1 MPYGFG
7 RGWGFGFRGASP
19 PWPYVGVGR
28 GGLPR
33 CGYFLGGA
41 AWLPVW
47 GEYAQSTGLPSVQ
60 GVPPAYPQYAQS
72 TGLPSVQGVPPAY
85 PEPFVNSGDEIK
97 YLQSQADLLKR
108 QLEQIEKRIR
118 DIEIE
123 KP

>member
-41 AWLPVW
+41 AWVP
-47 GEYAQSTGLPSVQ
+47 GGIQYAQPVSSPFVQ
-60 GVPPAYPQYAQS
+60 GVPP
-72 TGLPSVQGVPPAY
+72 VN
-85 PEPFVNSGDEIK
+85 PEPFVAPGDEIE
-97 YLQSQADLLKR
+97 YLQSQADLLRR
-108 QLEQIEKRIR
+108 QLEQIEARIK
-118 DIEIE
+118 DIERE
-123 KP
+123 KS